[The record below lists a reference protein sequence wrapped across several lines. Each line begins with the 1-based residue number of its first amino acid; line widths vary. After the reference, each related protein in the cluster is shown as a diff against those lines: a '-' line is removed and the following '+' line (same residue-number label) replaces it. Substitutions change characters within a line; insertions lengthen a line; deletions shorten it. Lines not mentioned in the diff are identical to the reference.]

1 MNDFQYACHRDH
13 EGGLHFKIEFGPAET
28 YIDLTP
34 AEVSA
39 FIVWLEDHGVIA
51 YSDEDTSR
59 IGDRS
64 QLLAVIQEL
73 CEHIKRTCTPIGGRE
88 MQEALNYVAGIT
100 AATT

>member
-1 MNDFQYACHRDH
+1 MNDFQYTCRRVGD
-13 EGGLHFKIEFGPAET
+13 GGIHIEVEVGPVNT
-28 YIDLTP
+28 HLDFTP

-39 FIVWLEDHGVIA
+39 FIKWLDEHGLIA